1 MLNNYFWWINVEF
14 GPLWFCCVTVFCSFI
29 DLSDFFA
36 PMRQRWECCRTPK
49 GRERRAFFAS
59 SVGRLS
65 WRVFALLHFNGHIQ
79 YGIVWPWNSQKAPEA
94 PDLFHH
100 LSPTFHHFSPFF
112 TNLFRFRKALANSW
126 SNWPSG
132 NCEPWFGIEPPWQWG
147 ADARCSM
154 LFHDGEQEEKIN
166 RGNQCIPY
174 YMPIKRFWQ
183 LHFCW

>member
-14 GPLWFCCVTVFCSFI
+14 RPLWFCGVTVFCSFI

-94 PDLFHH
+94 PDLFHN
-100 LSPTFHHFSPFF
+100 LSPTFHHFSPTFSGSEKLWQ
-112 TNLFRFRKALANSW
+112 TAEAIGQAGIASRGSG
-126 SNWPSG
+126 SNHPGSEVPMVVVP
-132 NCEPWFGIEPPWQWG
+132 C
-147 ADARCSM
+147 CSM
-154 LFHDGEQEEKIN
+154 MENKK
-166 RGNQCIPY
+166 
-174 YMPIKRFWQ
+174 KR
-183 LHFCW
+183 